1 MLTHYSIIFNFNGID
16 IFIFLL
22 KNYIKVEA
30 FWPPLQSV
38 FAKDTAFLSA
48 KAQSSRIRLTPNSG
62 TVRRSFMEESYIG
75 FEKAGETSLL
85 PPLRSLVIPTEPSGE
100 WRNLVFA
107 FGKQRKLRF

>member
-1 MLTHYSIIFNFNGID
+1 MLTHYNIIFNFNGID

-48 KAQSSRIRLTPNSG
+48 KAQNSRIRLCRILG
-62 TVRRSFMEESYIG
+62 QY
-75 FEKAGETSLL
+75 AGIL
-85 PPLRSLVIPTEPSGE
+85 